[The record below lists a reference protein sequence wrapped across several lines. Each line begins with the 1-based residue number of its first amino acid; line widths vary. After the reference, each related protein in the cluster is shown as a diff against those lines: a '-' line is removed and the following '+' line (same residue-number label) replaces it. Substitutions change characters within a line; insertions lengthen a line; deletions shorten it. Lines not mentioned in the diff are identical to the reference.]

1 MNDERLK
8 AILTDEGSYD
18 EVREGSVRQWLTDF
32 YGRQMRAIAIV
43 AWVNGLLAVGTGVYA
58 AVAFFH
64 ATEVKREILYAA
76 IFLTAVVWLMAAKV
90 MAWLGIIQTS
100 INREMKRLEVR
111 LSEAAEA
118 VRRQSD
124 S

>member
-8 AILTDEGSYD
+8 AIVGDDGPYD
-18 EVREGSVRQWLTDF
+18 EAREGSARQWLTDF

-43 AWVNGLLAVGTGVYA
+43 AWVNGLLAIALGVYA
-58 AVAFFH
+58 AVAFFR
-64 ATEVKREILYAA
+64 ATEVKGEILYAA
-76 IFLTAVVWLMAAKV
+76 IFLTAVSWLTAAKV

-100 INREMKRLEVR
+100 FSREIKRLEVR
-111 LSEAAEA
+111 LSETAEA